1 MKSAPP
7 RLEVV
12 FTPGELGE
20 TSLKGKGVVVIDV
33 LRSATTIA
41 KALASG
47 AELVV
52 PLASTEDVT
61 RLASTLERK
70 QILLCGERDGV
81 RIEGYALGNSPSE
94 FTAKAVRGKTLLFT
108 TTNGTGAVARSE
120 GAREIV
126 LASLVNLKA
135 LVDHLDGK
143 GDWIV
148 LCSGHRGR
156 FALEDALCA
165 GAIVSRLHAR
175 RPDLAVNDAGKSAE
189 FLFRSA
195 GDDLPRIVA
204 GTEAGERLKALGLEA
219 DVAFSSRIDSI
230 PIVPIVKDGRIA
242 KPAK

>member
-1 MKSAPP
+1 MKSAVAS
-7 RLEVV
+7 LEVV

-20 TSLKGKGVVVIDV
+20 ASLKGKAVVVIDV

-41 KALASG
+41 KALACG

-52 PLASTEDVT
+52 PVATTEDVT

-70 QILLCGERDGV
+70 QILLCGERDSV

-94 FTAKAVRGKTLLFT
+94 YTAKAVRGKTLLFT
-108 TTNGTGAVARSE
+108 STNGTAAVARSE

-126 LASLVNLKA
+126 LGSLVNRKA
-135 LVDHLDGK
+135 LVDHLDRM
-143 GDWIV
+143 GDWLF
-148 LCSGHRGR
+148 LCSGNRGR

-165 GAIVSRLHAR
+165 GAIVSGLRER
-175 RPDLAVNDAGKSAE
+175 RPDLRANDAAKSAE
-189 FLFRSA
+189 FLFHSA
-195 GDDLPRIVA
+195 GEDLPRVLA
-204 GTEAGERLKALGLEA
+204 GTEAGERLKSLGLEA
-219 DVAFSSRIDSI
+219 DVAFCSRIDTL